1 MVEIITENSIR
12 NLVKRYFIIIS
23 VITFISI
30 LTFNV
35 IKEGA
40 YAESELLKTKAQAVT
55 MSIYIKNIN
64 LLPIKVECLAHQ
76 EIVKTIQRVEV
87 NTKLHAA
94 SVTTY
99 NRESNKRIL
108 VIVQIDEEPF
118 KTVIFHKMTFEKIN
132 GEWLI
137 VNFEVDV

>member
-99 NRESNKRIL
+99 NRESNKRI
-108 VIVQIDEEPF
+108 QIDEEPF